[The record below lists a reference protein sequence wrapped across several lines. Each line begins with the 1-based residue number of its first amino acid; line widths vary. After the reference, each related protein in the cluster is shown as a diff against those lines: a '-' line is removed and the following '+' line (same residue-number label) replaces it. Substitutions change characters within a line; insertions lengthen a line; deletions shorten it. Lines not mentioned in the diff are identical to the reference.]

1 VPLDRF
7 SLDGGARKSMR
18 RIVNAVEKQ
27 GVRFDVVDASA
38 VPALLPELRRIS
50 DDWLER
56 KSVREKGFSLGYFDG
71 AYLTHFPLALVHRRT
86 ADGGEHPVAF
96 ANLWQGADKRELSV
110 DLMRY
115 ASDAPESVM
124 EYLFIQLLLWGKS
137 QGFAEFNLG
146 MAPLSGFENRSLAP
160 LWSRAGALI
169 YRHGEHFYNFQGLR
183 RYKEK
188 FDPIWEPKYL
198 ASPGGLVLPRVLANV
213 TTLISG
219 GLRGVIA
226 R

>member
-1 VPLDRF
+1 
-7 SLDGGARKSMR
+7 
-18 RIVNAVEKQ
+18 VEKQ
-27 GVRFDVVDASA
+27 GVRFEVVETDA

-56 KSVREKGFSLGYFDG
+56 KSVREKGFSLGYFDEG
-71 AYLTHFPLALVHRRT
+71 YLRHFPMALVHRRD
-86 ADGGEHPVAF
+86 ADGERPVAF
-96 ANLWQGADKRELSV
+96 ANLWCGADQRELSV

-115 ASDAPESVM
+115 SREAPENVM
-124 EYLFIQLLLWGKS
+124 EYLFIQLLLWGKA
-137 QGFAEFNLG
+137 QRYAEFNLG

-188 FDPIWEPKYL
+188 FDPLWEPKYL

-219 GLRGVIA
+219 GLRGVIT